1 MSQDDFERKW
11 RRLYE
16 HCKKT
21 DDIQSLA
28 FILRNAKN
36 IPKEARKYISDI
48 LVNPKKDYGRPN
60 SSLVRNNAIRQQFKL
75 ELTSKWVY
83 EDGDFKP
90 DKRSKTE
97 IYLDLAETYNLSE
110 SSIRRIIRER
120 I

>member
-1 MSQDDFERKW
+1 MSQDDFDQRW
-11 RRLYE
+11 RRLFE

-21 DDIQSLA
+21 DDIHSLA
-28 FILRNAKN
+28 FMLRNAKHL
-36 IPKEARKYISDI
+36 PYEVRKYISDI
-48 LVNPKKDYGRPN
+48 LIAPKKDPGRPI
-60 SSLVRNNAIRQQFKL
+60 SPLVRNNAIRQQFKL